1 MENNKTGMNEVFN
14 NIEGIE
20 EQIDLNSRQLSEMND
35 LFHKTHSL
43 VSTLTKSL
51 DEVLAGLERI
61 RKIQEETLKEDL
73 EFIEKF
79 KSELADEE

>member
-1 MENNKTGMNEVFN
+1 MIKTNKMNEVFN

-20 EQIDLNSRQLSEMND
+20 EQMDLSSRQLCELND
-35 LFHKTHSL
+35 LFEKVHSS
-43 VSTLTKSL
+43 VSSLTKSL
-51 DEVLAGLERI
+51 DEALAGLERI

-79 KSELADEE
+79 KSELADAE